1 MFYFT
6 TRNLL
11 NLKRKQTQ
19 TTQSACCKH
28 RSLFHK
34 QKNTAPLSY
43 DAVVK
48 NQSAARIPRQQTRA
62 PGDGWV
68 TQRAPWRGVVGY
80 RCRGL
85 MGWRWG
91 ARSCAEA
98 AAAGGICASLSV
110 WKKTYRGIRAREIR
124 DVDRPVCTSGPG
136 QANVGRKATVSR
148 RVLRTHSMLRN
159 LNLILFFWRWA
170 KQARLTYATRC
181 PTDVLRSAAPWR
193 WTFFDTVAGCVASL
207 RPGSPLS
214 VTGASSEWTSP
225 VP

>member
-6 TRNLL
+6 TKNLL
-11 NLKRKQTQ
+11 NLKRKTQ
-19 TTQSACCKH
+19 TTQSACCEH

-136 QANVGRKATVSR
+136 PGE
-148 RVLRTHSMLRN
+148 
-159 LNLILFFWRWA
+159 RW
-170 KQARLTYATRC
+170 KEGDRIATR
-181 PTDVLRSAAPWR
+181 AAYTQHATQPKLN
-193 WTFFDTVAGCVASL
+193 FVFLAMG
-207 RPGSPLS
+207 
-214 VTGASSEWTSP
+214 
-225 VP
+225 